1 MELMQLKYFSA
12 VAHTQHLTKAAEALK
27 ISQPALSKAIS
38 RLEEELGVELF
49 DRSSNKISLNANG
62 ELYLQY
68 VQRALLELSSG
79 TDAVRSYAGVVGGN
93 VGIMTSCSGLLQPAI
108 REFLTEFK
116 DIRYQQYRYTADFI
130 ARELENGTADFAV
143 TTMPLTSA
151 KFEWIPLVRDEL
163 YVTMAPEHPF
173 YTREEVSIFDLQNE
187 SLIVSNNLLSTHGII
202 GEGFA
207 KFGLIPKIDYELN
220 NPPLTERLVA
230 EGRGISF
237 VPGLRL
243 DPMPGTKAQRLI
255 PVREHAF
262 RYEVGILKLRNRFRS
277 SGAKLLE
284 DFLVDWFKD
293 SGNYTR
299 NGNESNVI

>member
-108 REFLTEFK
+108 RQFLTEFK

-151 KFEWIPLVRDEL
+151 KFIWTPLVRDEL
-163 YVTMAPEHPF
+163 YVTVAPEHPF
-173 YTREEVSIFDLQNE
+173 YDREDVSIFDLQDEN
-187 SLIVSNNLLSTHGII
+187 LIVSNNLLTTHGVIV
-202 GEGFA
+202 EGFA
-207 KFGLIPKIDYELN
+207 KFGLTPKIDYELN
-220 NPPLTERLVA
+220 NPPLTEQLVA

-237 VPGLRL
+237 VPGLKA
-243 DPMPGTKAQRLI
+243 DPMPGTKTQRLI

-262 RYEVGILKLRNRFRS
+262 RYEVGILKLRNRFQS
-277 SGAKLLE
+277 SAARLLE
-284 DFLVDWFKD
+284 DYLVDWFNDAENCTGKE
-293 SGNYTR
+293 TR
-299 NGNESNVI
+299 AI

>member
-108 REFLTEFK
+108 RQFLTEFK

-151 KFEWIPLVRDEL
+151 KFIWTPLVRDEL
-163 YVTMAPEHPF
+163 YVTVAPEHPF
-173 YTREEVSIFDLQNE
+173 YDREDVSIFDLQDEN
-187 SLIVSNNLLSTHGII
+187 LIVSNNLLTTHGVIV
-202 GEGFA
+202 EGFA
-207 KFGLIPKIDYELN
+207 KFGLTPKIDYELN
-220 NPPLTERLVA
+220 NPPLTEQLVA

-237 VPGLRL
+237 VPGLKA

-262 RYEVGILKLRNRFRS
+262 RYEVGILKLRNRFQS
-277 SGAKLLE
+277 SAARLLE
-284 DFLVDWFKD
+284 DYLVDWFNDAENCTGKE
-293 SGNYTR
+293 TR
-299 NGNESNVI
+299 AI